1 MQTKHLMDFLF
12 VCLFVC
18 FFCFSFALC
27 FTGLFYRNM
36 TRTILKDFYIFN
48 D

>member
-12 VCLFVC
+12 VCLFL
-18 FFCFSFALC
+18 FLFSFALC

>member
-12 VCLFVC
+12 VCLFFV
-18 FFCFSFALC
+18 FFSFALC